1 MFPWFQNN
9 SPAQPPSPP
18 SPLPVRQPAPIPDG
32 RLMLFPEQGQLQS
45 PYAGVAQPQLR
56 SPTLDY
62 DKMAA
67 RPPAPESLR
76 GVAARDLRQRA
87 AFRSRELPIGALDR
101 PMMPPPVDVTRDT
114 QARDAEGQLGGA
126 LPPNEGSD
134 SQGETRGS
142 MQEAFPID
150 KPLLSNDGPVPP
162 ATADDILFTE
172 GNKPRDEKEVN
183 EAVAINPKGAA
194 STLNKMFETLS
205 QPAVSDEQLAEQQKS
220 RRAMA
225 LLVSGL
231 ATMAAA
237 SKPGATFLG
246 SLGEGGLAGVGELQR
261 LQERDKGTNAA
272 AMKARDDKV
281 KEMRDFAKDERDFGL
296 KEAKHLEKVR
306 SNTATETETAA
317 YHKSTLAI
325 RLKELQFKSKNGG
338 KLKDQQSWLNLAQD
352 MAKSDESSY
361 AKAADGSFKQFMNE
375 LGESKPV
382 IDPAKYEANV
392 RKHGTNLNK
401 EHKTSFI
408 YGGPTVQKPAAGG
421 NAAPVPGS
429 GNDDP
434 LGIR

>member
-9 SPAQPPSPP
+9 SPAQPQSPQ

-32 RLMLFPEQGQLQS
+32 RPMPFPEQGQLQS
-45 PYAGVAQPQLR
+45 PLAGVAQPQLR

-62 DKMAA
+62 DKMAG
-67 RPPAPESLR
+67 RPPAPAPESLR
-76 GVAARDLRQRA
+76 GVAARVLRQRA
-87 AFRSRELPIGALDR
+87 AFRSRELPVGALDR
-101 PMMPPPVDVTRDT
+101 PMTPPPVDVTRDM
-114 QARDAEGQLGGA
+114 QARDAGSQLGGA

-134 SQGETRGS
+134 PQGETRGS

-162 ATADDILFTE
+162 ATADDILF
-172 GNKPRDEKEVN
+172 GDDNKPRDEKEVN

-205 QPAVSDEQLAEQQKS
+205 QPAVSDDQLAEQQKS

-246 SLGEGGLAGVGELQR
+246 SLGEGGLVGVGELQR

-272 AMKARDDKV
+272 ARKARDDKV

-296 KEAKHLEKVR
+296 KEAKHLE
-306 SNTATETETAA
+306 
-317 YHKSTLAI
+317 
-325 RLKELQFKSKNGG
+325 
-338 KLKDQQSWLNLAQD
+338 
-352 MAKSDESSY
+352 
-361 AKAADGSFKQFMNE
+361 
-375 LGESKPV
+375 
-382 IDPAKYEANV
+382 NV
-392 RKHGTNLNK
+392 RKTPRQRKRQPSIIGTVLIFGSRNCSSSRRTEASLRINSLGSIS
-401 EHKTSFI
+401 HRTWRR
-408 YGGPTVQKPAAGG
+408 VRRDPAGCAPVRPRRTE
-421 NAAPVPGS
+421 AAP
-429 GNDDP
+429 
-434 LGIR
+434 I